1 MKNSFITNNWTV
13 ILLIVILLIIAG
25 AAFAKQN
32 RKKKEGEIDEIRRRI
47 NEGVG
52 QNGVDIKTVLGTT
65 QADTNFNGELYAI
78 QIYNAKSWIND
89 DEDAVYKALGG
100 KTKSQVAAIYQAFR
114 MKYQMELDSYLNPRT
129 GFMNEEEYNNVVNIV
144 RNSN

>member
-1 MKNSFITNNWTV
+1 MKNSFISNNWTV
-13 ILLIVILLIIAG
+13 ILLIVILLIIGG

-32 RKKKEGEIDEIRRRI
+32 RKRKEGEIDEIRRRI

-52 QNGVDIKTVLGTT
+52 QNGIDIKTVLGTT
-65 QADTNFNGELYAI
+65 QADTNFNAELYAI

-100 KTKSQVAAIYQAFR
+100 KTKAQVAAIYQAFR

-129 GFMNEEEYNNVVNIV
+129 GFMDEEEYNNVINIV